1 MEKDEIKKILIQMF
15 KDNEISITADVD
27 YFYSK
32 GNIITLKVNIGD
44 DSFSTEGY
52 VYVRPSTDN
61 YL

>member
-1 MEKDEIKKILIQMF
+1 MF